1 MTTSVLEQVFELPIE
16 GIELPGPTRL
26 GVPSQGVLAE
36 LRPGI
41 PIRLW
46 TEVQGACE
54 QVAEARSW
62 ALVQLLYQRLLLA
75 FAEHVETAAPPRL
88 LTCKFAS
95 GDTATA
101 TETAALGINAAS
113 AMQMRATVVVAQ
125 TAVAEL
131 ARSVELRAVTPQPP
145 TSADLYIAID
155 MFTAGLEATNSVVR
169 FLIFYSALALA
180 ALFKW
185 HNGRQPK
192 VDQLILAVNPS
203 ISCPT
208 SHSGQRETFY
218 TKLRNDFIHA
228 EERGKNPPQAIR
240 AIEANLSSFQTDV
253 ATVVRS
259 L

>member
-16 GIELPGPTRL
+16 GIELSERTPLRM
-26 GVPSQGVLAE
+26 PSQGVLAE
-36 LRPGI
+36 LRPGT

-46 TEVQGACE
+46 TEVQGVCE

-62 ALVQLLYQRLLLA
+62 VLAQLLYQRFLLT
-75 FAEHVETAAPPRL
+75 FAEHVVRAAPPRL
-88 LTCKFAS
+88 LTRKFAS

-101 TETAALGINAAS
+101 TAALDINAVS

-125 TAVAEL
+125 TAVDEFV
-131 ARSVELRAVTPQPP
+131 RSIELRAVTPQPP

-203 ISCPT
+203 IPCST
-208 SHSGQRETFY
+208 SHRGQRETFY

-253 ATVVRS
+253 ATVFRN